1 MSKFQWL
8 NKPSREFL
16 SRGYLKAGQTAE
28 ERIREIGETAERIL
42 NKPGYADKFFDYMSR
57 GWYSL
62 STPVWVNFGNERGLP
77 ISCFSSYVDDTLES
91 IMYTTAEVGMMSK
104 YGGGTS
110 GYFGD
115 LRPRG
120 SQISVGGASTGAVH
134 FMQLFE
140 TAINV
145 VSQSNIRRGSFAAY
159 YPVDGKDIKEFLE
172 IREEGNSI
180 QNLSIG
186 VTITDEWMKDMLEG
200 KEQNLEIWE
209 TILQKKCES
218 GFPYLFFTDTVNNT
232 APQVYK
238 DKGKKIRSSNL
249 CTEILES
256 TDVDESFVCCLS
268 SLNLVHWDEI
278 KECPDAI
285 DVIYMLLDAVT
296 TEFIEKTKDMPFMQR
311 AHKFAKTQRAL
322 GLGVLGYHSL
332 LQSKMI
338 AFESME
344 AKYLNT
350 SIFRKLQEET
360 TRCNKQMAVEYGEP
374 ELLVGY
380 GLRNAL
386 TTALAPTTSSSFI
399 LGQVSPSIE
408 PENSNYYVKDLAKGK
423 YSIKNP
429 YLLALLKEKNQDT
442 TAVWSSILNNGG
454 SVQHLDFLTEEEKN
468 VFKTFGEISQLEILQ
483 QAAARQKFIDQ
494 GQSTNLTID
503 SNTDDE
509 NFAEDLHN
517 LYVEA
522 WKMGI
527 KTLYYQRGANP
538 SQKLSRNLL
547 NCVACEA

>member
-16 SRGYLKAGQTAE
+16 SRGYLKPDQTAE
-28 ERIREIGETAERIL
+28 ERIREIGETAEKIL
-42 NKPGYADKFFDYMSR
+42 NKPGYADKFYDYMSR

-77 ISCFSSYVDDTLES
+77 ISCFNSYLDDTLES

-120 SQISVGGASTGAVH
+120 SDISVGGTSTGAVH

-140 TAINV
+140 SAINV

-159 YPVDGKDIKEFLE
+159 YPVEGADIKEFLE
-172 IREEGNSI
+172 IREEGNPI

-186 VTITDEWMKDMLEG
+186 VTITDKWMEQLENG
-200 KEQNLEIWE
+200 KEENLEIWE

-218 GFPYLFFTDTVNNT
+218 GFPYLFFTDTVNNA
-232 APQVYK
+232 APPVYK
-238 DKGKKIRSSNL
+238 DKKKKIRSSNL

-256 TDVDESFVCCLS
+256 SDVDESFVCCLS
-268 SLNLVHWDEI
+268 SLNLLYWDEI

-285 DVIYMLLDAVT
+285 DVIYALLDAVT
-296 TEFIEKTKDMPFMQR
+296 TEFIRKTANMPFMER
-311 AHKFAKTQRAL
+311 AHRFAKNQRAL

-338 AFESME
+338 PFESME

-350 SIFRKLQEET
+350 SIFKKIQEET
-360 TRCNKQMAVEYGEP
+360 TRCNKQMAIEYGEP
-374 ELLVGY
+374 ELLAGY

-429 YLLALLKEKNQDT
+429 FLLELLKEKNKDT
-442 TAVWSSILNNGG
+442 ASIWASILNNGG
-454 SVQHLDFLTEEEKN
+454 SVQHLDFLSEQEKN

-494 GQSTNLTID
+494 GQSLNLTID

-509 NFAEDLHN
+509 NFAEELSI
-517 LYVEA
+517 LYMEA

-538 SQKLSRNLL
+538 SQNLTRNLL
-547 NCVACEA
+547 NCVSCEA